1 VSAKSLADKWLLKI
15 DMAKRHEDVRRKKCE
30 QDSKDW
36 LVRAGLQLATK
47 AEIDRKHEGKGLAR
61 QSKKSV
67 TGLGYAPR
75 VIAKIKNSVE
85 EHKSGRV
92 STPRVTAS
100 RFAAPQFVQLPKA
113 AFAPPLASNKLLAA
127 GARPV
132 VIKVVSYAGGGTRAG
147 ATAKYVQRDD
157 VKLETQDS
165 ALLRNEREVEAE
177 INRWT
182 ANFERRKPSQDVF
195 TMGFSIA
202 GQTDTPEDRETLNQA
217 VAAALQGHH
226 YGFAYQVN
234 GQGILSAKAVVVMAG
249 SHERFKIVEQGS
261 IRRLEKAGRDN
272 AINRAG
278 EAGFEELRI
287 GETLSKPAHGREGL
301 SYHLRKLA
309 ELGPVEIEG
318 KALKSVQATKE
329 VAREWTKSLKSSAPR
344 DTMHMVISAKAD
356 TDSKAFERAVRN
368 FLHETFTDHKFM
380 FGVHEDKK
388 EQGHIHAHVIVAVR
402 GENNVKLHP
411 SKSTFLAWREGFAE
425 KAQEQGL
432 KMAATVAGQQASSQS
447 YGKSDKAIVDVADN
461 PRTER
466 YDLDVNYNRNYPHVA
481 NRARHR
487 MSVAKVNPVT
497 WAVTEKQ
504 RAVVGQSL
512 SSWADIVK
520 QQPDNLIARQHVE
533 RLNVSLAGGQF
544 LGSLLRTA
552 SQETTM
558 GAQGMTQSLQR
569 MNVLVDEVKEKLPP
583 NDAKAFEARANKVLN
598 LFATRVDLKRLE
610 ERCVES
616 IDSDE
621 LKRVAGFATTKLV
634 TQAREIARIERREA
648 SDARIDADEAINQQ
662 RKDQGIDP
670 MSRELTALERRQS
683 EEALQ
688 VSKVQNRE
696 AKVAK
701 QAAQDFV
708 TDPAKPI
715 SIEGLQTSPHLRDLK
730 ADQDRALNKI
740 KEEAERE
747 APQKA
752 KPTKQK

>member
-1 VSAKSLADKWLLKI
+1 MSAKNLADKWLMKI
-15 DMAKRHEDVRRKKCE
+15 EMAKSHEDIRRKKCE
-30 QDSKDW
+30 HDSRDW
-36 LVRAGLQLATK
+36 LVRAGLHIATK

-75 VIAKIKNSVE
+75 VTTTVKNPLE
-85 EHKSGRV
+85 EHKSGRA
-92 STPRVTAS
+92 STPKATAS
-100 RFAAPQFVQLPKA
+100 SFAAPQFAQHPKPV
-113 AFAPPLASNKLLAA
+113 FVPPLASNKLLAA

-165 ALLRNEREVEAE
+165 LLLSNEREVEAE
-177 INRWT
+177 INRWAT
-182 ANFERRKPSQDVF
+182 NFEKRKPSQDVL

-202 GQTDTPEDRETLNQA
+202 GQTDTLDDREILRQS
-217 VAAALQGHH
+217 VAAALEGHH
-226 YGFAYQVN
+226 YGLAYQVN
-234 GQGILSAKAVVVMAG
+234 DQGALSAKAVVVMAG
-249 SHERFKIVEQGS
+249 QHERFKIVEQGS
-261 IRRLEKAGRDN
+261 IRRLDKAGRDN

-301 SYHLRKLA
+301 SYHLRKLT

-318 KALKSVQATKE
+318 KALESVQASKE
-329 VAREWTKSLKSSAPR
+329 IAREWTKSLKSSAPR
-344 DTMHMVISAKAD
+344 DTMHMVISAKSD
-356 TDSKAFERAVRN
+356 TDPKAFERAVRN

-380 FGVHEDKK
+380 FAIHEDKK
-388 EQGHIHAHVIVAVR
+388 EQGHIHAHVIIAVR
-402 GENNVKLHP
+402 GENNQKLHP
-411 SKSTFLAWREGFAE
+411 GRSTFLAWRKDFAE

-447 YGKSDKAIVDVADN
+447 YGKSDKAIVDVAEN

-466 YDLDVNYNRNYPHVA
+466 FELDVNYNRNYPHVA
-481 NRARHR
+481 NKARHR
-487 MSVAKVNPVT
+487 MSVAKINPVT

-544 LGSLLRTA
+544 LGSLLRAA

-569 MNVLVDEVKEKLPP
+569 MNVLVDEAKEKLPP
-583 NDAKAFEARANKVLN
+583 NDAKAFEARANKVLD
-598 LFATRVDLKRLE
+598 LFATRLDLKRLE
-610 ERCVES
+610 ERGVES

-621 LKRVAGFATTKLV
+621 LRRVAGLATNKLV
-634 TQAREIARIERREA
+634 IQAREIARIERREA
-648 SDARIDADEAINQQ
+648 SEARIDADEAINQE
-662 RKDQGIDP
+662 RKDQAINP
-670 MSRELTALERRQS
+670 TSRELTALERRQT

-688 VSKVQNRE
+688 TFKVQNRE
-696 AKVAK
+696 AKIAT

-715 SIEGLQTSPHLRDLK
+715 NIEGIQTSPHLRELK
-730 ADQDRALNKI
+730 ADQESALNKI
-740 KEEAERE
+740 KAEAEKE